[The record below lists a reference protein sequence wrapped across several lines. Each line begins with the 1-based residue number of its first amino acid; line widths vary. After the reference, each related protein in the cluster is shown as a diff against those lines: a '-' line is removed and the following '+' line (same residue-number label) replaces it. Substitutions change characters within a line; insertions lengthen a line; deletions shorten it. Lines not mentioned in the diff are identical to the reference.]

1 MLGYMHEHI
10 VLITHKS
17 VRCEG
22 VMYQAVALPAVSE
35 AFGSV
40 PTFARLEF
48 FSRCLIDLNL
58 T

>member
-1 MLGYMHEHI
+1 MLGYMHEHS

-40 PTFARLEF
+40 PTFARLEIF
-48 FSRCLIDLNL
+48 FLDA
-58 T
+58 